1 MDVLSSGGTSLKKFQ
16 IVLSKTHSH
25 LSEEITWKKWERL
38 KKKKHNR
45 MSELIKFYAKKGHK
59 KSQNVTSHK
68 SIIISQRWGNEQIVT
83 SLHSIDIRTVS
94 S

>member
-45 MSELIKFYAKKGHK
+45 MSELIKFYAKKRAQKVTKCHK
-59 KSQNVTSHK
+59 P
-68 SIIISQRWGNEQIVT
+68 QIHNHLPEV
-83 SLHSIDIRTVS
+83 R
-94 S
+94 